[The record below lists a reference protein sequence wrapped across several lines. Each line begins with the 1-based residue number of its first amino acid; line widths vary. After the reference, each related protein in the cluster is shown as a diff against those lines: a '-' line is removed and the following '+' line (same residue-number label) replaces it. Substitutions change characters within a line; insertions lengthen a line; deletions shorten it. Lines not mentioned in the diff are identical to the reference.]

1 MPHSAPLPTSADAD
15 EVASRVRAA
24 FLILTLEFGGIAAEH
39 HLDTVVAERMS
50 ASIETAL
57 KACLEPLESLR
68 AKPAFGADLN
78 LRPYPAIVR
87 LLGVIRD
94 TQ

>member
-1 MPHSAPLPTSADAD
+1 MNQPVATTDHTTAD
-15 EVASRVRAA
+15 EVADRVKGA

-39 HLDTVVAERMS
+39 NLDAIVTERVS

-57 KACLEPLESLR
+57 RACLEPLESLR
-68 AKPAFGADLN
+68 TKPVLGATLN
-78 LRPYPAIVR
+78 LRPYPAIAR

>member
-1 MPHSAPLPTSADAD
+1 MTQTATLPTTADAE
-15 EVASRVRAA
+15 EVASRVKGA

-39 HLDTVVAERMS
+39 NLDTIVTERVS

-57 KACLEPLESLR
+57 RACLEPLESLR
-68 AKPAFGADLN
+68 TKPVLGATLN
-78 LRPYPAIVR
+78 LRPYPAIAR